1 MKNLETYYKVYNDL
15 INNYDIN
22 YINFEILNNLY
33 EFNIDNSFI
42 NDLNDIIKEDNINK
56 KNNKINILYKKII
69 TKDIEEITIIYDA
82 SEKEKKP
89 FFYKILKNWKKFA
102 DNSLRLFSSEFV
114 ENNKDKCKII
124 YEKKEYELVDI
135 FTHENIN
142 KNTQK
147 IQFVLKGINNIV
159 DMSKIF
165 FDCRALISLPDI
177 AFWNTSKMTNIS
189 NIFKGCIK

>member
-42 NDLNDIIKEDNINK
+42 NDLNDIIKEDNIDK
-56 KNNKINILYKKII
+56 KHSKIDILYNKII

-82 SEKEKKP
+82 SEKEKEP
-89 FFYKILKNWKKFA
+89 FFYKILKNWEKFA

-124 YEKKEYELVDI
+124 YEKK
-135 FTHENIN
+135 NMN
-142 KNTQK
+142 
-147 IQFVLKGINNIV
+147 
-159 DMSKIF
+159 
-165 FDCRALISLPDI
+165 
-177 AFWNTSKMTNIS
+177 
-189 NIFKGCIK
+189 

>member
-42 NDLNDIIKEDNINK
+42 NDLNDIIKEDNIDK
-56 KNNKINILYKKII
+56 KHSKIDILYNKII

-89 FFYKILKNWKKFA
+89 FL
-102 DNSLRLFSSEFV
+102 
-114 ENNKDKCKII
+114 
-124 YEKKEYELVDI
+124 
-135 FTHENIN
+135 
-142 KNTQK
+142 
-147 IQFVLKGINNIV
+147 
-159 DMSKIF
+159 
-165 FDCRALISLPDI
+165 
-177 AFWNTSKMTNIS
+177 
-189 NIFKGCIK
+189 